1 MLKPLVAAVSIL
13 LVAGCAE
20 RDVAVPVDTINT
32 APEVSPGPQVAPG
45 VDDQLDEID
54 VMRRDTQ
61 AGLTSAPR
69 LGWSNRPEGARWTAA
84 TFTALRGHG
93 AVLPATVP
101 EGIEAW
107 CPAYDTAPR
116 VDREAFWAGFLSAL
130 VKHES
135 TYRPAAVGGDG
146 RWFGLTQIGPATAE
160 NYGCRARTGAA
171 LKDGAANLS
180 CAVRIMA
187 TRARS
192 LADGSVRTIAG
203 DWGPLHQPAKRED
216 MRAWVASQ
224 PFCVEG

>member
-1 MLKPLVAAVSIL
+1 MLRPLALALGAL
-13 LVAGCAE
+13 LATGCAE
-20 RDVAVPVDTINT
+20 REAPVPIDTLNT
-32 APEVSPGPQVAPG
+32 APEVAPG
-45 VDDQLDEID
+45 VDGELDEID
-54 VMRRDTQ
+54 LVNRRDTA

-69 LGWSNRPEGARWTAA
+69 LGWSHRPEGPRWTAA

-107 CPAYDTAPR
+107 CPAYASAPLA
-116 VDREAFWAGFLSAL
+116 DREAFWAGFLSAL
-130 VKHES
+130 AKHES
-135 TYRPAAVGGDG
+135 TYRPGAVGGDG

-160 NYGCRARTGAA
+160 GYGCRARTGAA

-192 LADGSVRTIAG
+192 AAGGGVRAIAG

-216 MRAWVASQ
+216 MRAWIAAQ
-224 PFCVEG
+224 PFCAEG